1 MHQLKTEE
9 PYNSDI
15 VKQTQLIAGMAPNLS
30 IRYYYSL
37 VKNLITRSKPAGIR
51 QNSNIKLPQRLNA
64 VELKK
69 AMLVGFVEG
78 DGWFTVSKKGK
89 YLMYEFGIELNI
101 RDVQLIYNLKEFL
114 GVGTVTFRNTEGRS
128 KTVIYRIRNKSH
140 LKAVILPI
148 FDNYPLLSNKQYDYL
163 RFRDALLKGIIL
175 FDNLD
180 SDYTRPT
187 ISLNS
192 VDDILSVPYFSSWLV
207 GFIEAEGCFSIYL
220 PSDSSSKVASFDIA
234 QTNESNLIL
243 AIAKYLSLTQK
254 VHKDKTNSFKLKVSS
269 VKSVENVIK
278 FMQKAPVKLIGH
290 KNLQY
295 LLWLK
300 ELRQI
305 PRYTKKFSIP
315 EIY

>member
-1 MHQLKTEE
+1 M
-9 PYNSDI
+9 
-15 VKQTQLIAGMAPNLS
+15 
-30 IRYYYSL
+30 
-37 VKNLITRSKPAGIR
+37 
-51 QNSNIKLPQRLNA
+51 
-64 VELKK
+64 
-69 AMLVGFVEG
+69 
-78 DGWFTVSKKGK
+78 
-89 YLMYEFGIELNI
+89 
-101 RDVQLIYNLKEFL
+101 

-128 KTVIYRIRNKSH
+128 KTVIFRIRNKSH

-175 FDNLD
+175 FDNLN

-187 ISLNS
+187 ISLNY

-207 GFIEAEGCFSIYL
+207 GFIEAEACFSIYQ
-220 PSDSSSKVASFDIA
+220 PSNSTSKVASFDIA
-234 QTNESNLIL
+234 QSNESNLIL
-243 AIAKYLSLTQK
+243 AIAKYLFLTQK

-295 LLWLK
+295 LLWLEK
-300 ELRQI
+300 LRQI
-305 PRYTKKFSIP
+305 PRYTKILVYPKYIKSKPNSKPKLTNCFFLVHDIVRTIWWHIEYNLCANMQA
-315 EIY
+315 EIF